1 MSEQAS
7 SWLCASCTIFEMDE
21 LGLIPRDYRYLALLP
36 ADRGAR
42 GLQMVASQLHLE
54 EAEIE
59 ESVEPFLIQLQL
71 IERDP
76 RGRKITEHG
85 LELLRNHEARSTT

>member
-7 SWLCASCTIFEMDE
+7 SWLCASCTISRWTS
-21 LGLIPRDYRYLALLP
+21 GLIPRDYRYLALLP